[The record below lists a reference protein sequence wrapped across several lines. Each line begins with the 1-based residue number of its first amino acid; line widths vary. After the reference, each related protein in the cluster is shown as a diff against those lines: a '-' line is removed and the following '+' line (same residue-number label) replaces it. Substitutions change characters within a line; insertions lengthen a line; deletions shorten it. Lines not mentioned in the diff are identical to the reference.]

1 MAKKGGMF
9 RSGRKKARGRGA
21 ATAGGLDPAMMRQAQ
36 ELQEQLSQAQD
47 EIREATVEAT
57 AGGGALSV
65 TLGGDHKLRSVT
77 IDPDVL
83 DPDDH
88 EMVQDLIIAA
98 VNEANDKLEALSE
111 QRMSGLTAGIPGLG
125 GPGGP
130 DPGGAGLGGL
140 APQ

>member
-1 MAKKGGMF
+1 
-9 RSGRKKARGRGA
+9 
-21 ATAGGLDPAMMRQAQ
+21 MMRQAQ

-47 EIREATVEAT
+47 ELREATVEAS

-77 IDPDVL
+77 LAPDVL

-98 VNEANDKLEALSE
+98 VNEANDKLEALSQE
-111 QRMSGLTAGIPGLG
+111 RMSGLTAGIPGFGGSG
-125 GPGGP
+125 GPSLGA
-130 DPGGAGLGGL
+130 AGLGG
-140 APQ
+140 

>member
-1 MAKKGGMF
+1 MAQVDEHAEPIHF
-9 RSGRKKARGRGA
+9 LNNCF
-21 ATAGGLDPAMMRQAQ
+21 T
-36 ELQEQLSQAQD
+36 EL
-47 EIREATVEAT
+47 REATVEAS

-125 GPGGP
+125 GSGGPSPGGP
-130 DPGGAGLGGL
+130 NLRGAGFGG
-140 APQ
+140 